1 MPFLFFM
8 PDGSST
14 VCNGDT
20 NDISVAVLAELKA
33 TTVDSGWLKVAIT
46 MFRSFVVM
54 AAVEAIPMCPVF
66 AALL

>member
-1 MPFLFFM
+1 MPFLFLM

-20 NDISVAVLAELKA
+20 NDISVAELKA

>member
-20 NDISVAVLAELKA
+20 NDISVAELKA